1 MLIVVK
7 QKTANEMRIS
17 DWSSDVCSSDLV
29 STSAFRSAGQR
40 CSARRLLLIQADVAP
55 GMIEMLKGAM
65 DLLTVGDPGDPA
77 TDVGPVIDRAAYDKL
92 MSYRDA
98 VHDKWLK
105 TVPVPEE
112 GLFVPPTLIEIDAIE
127 ELKQE
132 WFGQIGRASCRE
144 RVCQY
149 V

>member
-1 MLIVVK
+1 
-7 QKTANEMRIS
+7 
-17 DWSSDVCSSDLV
+17 
-29 STSAFRSAGQR
+29 
-40 CSARRLLLIQADVAP
+40 
-55 GMIEMLKGAM
+55 MIEMLKGAM

-112 GLFVPPTLIEIDAIE
+112 GLFVPPTLIESDAIE
-127 ELKQE
+127 EPNKE
-132 WFGQIGRASCRE
+132 WFGPILPSAKSGSDACRE
-144 RVCQY
+144 RVGQY